1 MREGWQRGE
10 GELTLDAAEV
20 SRLVREAIPTASV
33 TAFRPAVG
41 GLSNTNI
48 EVELADAPHRVL
60 LRLYQRDRAAAQRE
74 AALSALVLQ
83 QAVPAPR
90 FLHIG
95 DRKGRPYAVLEW
107 IEGLRLETVTPGL
120 ADEDLVSLGRSLGRR
135 LASIHGIAFERAG
148 FLDARLAVAEPI
160 DLGLAGLRGFL
171 HRCLVEG
178 VGGERLGSQLTAAL
192 LTYVE
197 RQGSR
202 LDAWLGRPC
211 LTHADFNGSNI
222 LVRRVG
228 AAWEVAAVLDWEFA
242 FSGSPAFDFGNL
254 LRPPLGQRREFTA
267 ALAAAYL
274 GAGGWLPPD
283 WQAIARLADL
293 FAWADFLSR
302 PAASP
307 ALIEDARRMIR
318 ETIDTV

>member
-20 SRLVREAIPTASV
+20 GRLVSEAIPKASV

-48 EVELADAPHRVL
+48 EVELAQAPFRVL

-74 AALSALVLQ
+74 AALSALVLKR
-83 QAVPAPR
+83 AVPAPR

-95 DRKGRPYAVLEW
+95 DRKVRPYAVLEW
-107 IEGLRLETVTPGL
+107 IEGSRLETVAPGL
-120 ADEDLVSLGRSLGRR
+120 ADADLAALGRSLGQL

-148 FLDARLAVAEPI
+148 FFDARLAVAEPI
-160 DLGLAGLRGFL
+160 DLGLAGLRGLL

-178 VGGERLGSQLTAAL
+178 AGGARLGSQLTAAL
-192 LTYVE
+192 LTFVE
-197 RQGSR
+197 RQGHR
-202 LDAWLGRPC
+202 LDAWLGRPS

-222 LVRRVG
+222 LLRRVG

-242 FSGSPAFDFGNL
+242 FSGSPAVDFGNL
-254 LRPPLGQRREFTA
+254 LRPPLGQRRGFTA
-267 ALAAAYL
+267 ALTEGYV

-283 WQAIARLADL
+283 WHAIARLADL
-293 FAWADFLSR
+293 YAWADFLSR
-302 PAASP
+302 PAAGP

-318 ETIDTV
+318 ETIDTL

>member
-20 SRLVREAIPTASV
+20 GRLVSEAIPAASV
-33 TAFRPAVG
+33 TAFRPARG

-48 EVELADAPHRVL
+48 EVDLAGAPFKVL
-60 LRLYQRDRAAAQRE
+60 LRLYQRDRAAAPRE
-74 AALSALVLQ
+74 AALSALVLRR
-83 QAVPAPR
+83 AVPAPR

-95 DRKGRPYAVLEW
+95 DRNGWPYAVLGW
-107 IEGLRLETVTPGL
+107 IEGSRLETVAPGL
-120 ADEDLVSLGRSLGRR
+120 ADEDLAALGHSLGRL
-135 LASIHGIAFERAG
+135 LASIHGVAFERAG
-148 FLDARLAVAEPI
+148 FFDARLAVAEPI
-160 DLGLAGLRGFL
+160 DLGREGLRGFL
-171 HRCLVEG
+171 HRYLVEG

-192 LTYVE
+192 LAYVE
-197 RQGSR
+197 SQGHR
-202 LDAWLGRPC
+202 LEAWLGRPC

-242 FSGSPAFDFGNL
+242 FSASPAFDFGNL
-254 LRPPLGQRREFTA
+254 LRPPLGQRPGFTA
-267 ALAAAYL
+267 ALTAAYL
-274 GAGGWLPPD
+274 EAGGWLPPD

-293 FAWADFLSR
+293 YAWVDFLSR

-307 ALIEDARRMIR
+307 ALIEDARRMIG

>member
-1 MREGWQRGE
+1 
-10 GELTLDAAEV
+10 
-20 SRLVREAIPTASV
+20 
-33 TAFRPAVG
+33 
-41 GLSNTNI
+41 
-48 EVELADAPHRVL
+48 
-60 LRLYQRDRAAAQRE
+60 
-74 AALSALVLQ
+74 
-83 QAVPAPR
+83 
-90 FLHIG
+90 
-95 DRKGRPYAVLEW
+95 
-107 IEGLRLETVTPGL
+107 
-120 ADEDLVSLGRSLGRR
+120 

-160 DLGLAGLRGFL
+160 DLGLAGLRDFL

-192 LTYVE
+192 LIYVE

-202 LDAWLGRPC
+202 LDAWLGPPC

-254 LRPPLGQRREFTA
+254 LRPPLGQRREFTT

-293 FAWADFLSR
+293 YAWADFLSR

>member
-1 MREGWQRGE
+1 MREKWQRGE
-10 GELTLDAAEV
+10 GELSLDAAEV
-20 SRLVREAIPTASV
+20 GRLVREAIPSASV
-33 TAFRPAVG
+33 TAFRPASG

-48 EVELADAPHRVL
+48 EVELAHAPHRVL
-60 LRLYQRDRAAAQRE
+60 LRLYQRDIGAAPRE
-74 AALSALVLQ
+74 AALSALVRQ
-83 QAVPAPR
+83 QAVPTAR

-95 DRKGRPYAVLEW
+95 DRNGRPYAVLEW
-107 IEGLRLETVTPGL
+107 IEGSRLETVAPRL
-120 ADEDLVSLGRSLGRR
+120 ADEDLVSLGRSIGR
-135 LASIHGIAFERAG
+135 LLVSIHKVAFERAG
-148 FLDARLAVAEPI
+148 FLDAALEIAEPI
-160 DLGLAGLRGFL
+160 DLSLEGLRGFL

-178 VGGERLGSQLTAAL
+178 VGGERLGSTLTAAL
-192 LTYVE
+192 LTHVE
-197 RQGSR
+197 REGRR

-228 AAWEVAAVLDWEFA
+228 PAWEVAAVLDWEFA

-254 LRPPLGQRREFTA
+254 LRPPLGARREFTA

-274 GAGGWLPPD
+274 DAGGWLPPD
-283 WQAIARLADL
+283 WRAIARLADL
-293 FAWADFLSR
+293 YAWADFLSR
-302 PAASP
+302 PTASP